1 MTKWK
6 RHHVNIQV
14 GFYTKCFFAELLGP
28 SSNKALFIRLLK
40 ASDLKK
46 NYQGFTTQVLK
57 VCRALGPIA
66 CSKLLQKV
74 CLKRWRKEKKFHDWT
89 WAASNLQPSDLM

>member
-1 MTKWK
+1 MGSGMTKWK

-46 NYQGFTTQVLK
+46 
-57 VCRALGPIA
+57 
-66 CSKLLQKV
+66 KLSRLYNTSAEG
-74 CLKRWRKEKKFHDWT
+74 L
-89 WAASNLQPSDLM
+89 